1 MLLNSQAH
9 RTVTAKELG
18 TGFVAEV
25 HGVDFSRPVPPA
37 TIAEITGVLDRYGV
51 AVFRDTG
58 LDDGRHIEFSRQ
70 FGELELAPKLFGP
83 QRARFSHPEL
93 FDAGN
98 VDRDGRI
105 LVDERRRLYNK
116 GNALWHTDSS
126 FNPHRAAY
134 SLLLA
139 HRVPPVGGDTEFAD
153 MRAAYAALPPDTRA
167 RIEDLVAQ
175 HWLWH
180 SRLVAGY
187 PAPTEEEKAAKPP
200 SQHRLVQYHAGA
212 GCKTLYLAAH
222 ASHIVGWPE
231 AQGRQLLNEL
241 MAFATQPRFTCAVR
255 WYQPGDLVIWDNRST
270 MHRATAFEDTL
281 YPRDMRRTTVY
292 DAAG

>member
-1 MLLNSQAH
+1 MKLD
-9 RTVTAKELG
+9 VKKLG
-18 TGFVAEV
+18 GCFVAEV
-25 HGVDFSRPVPPA
+25 DGVDFSSPVPA
-37 TIAEITGVLDRYGV
+37 AAVAEIIGVLDRFGV

-58 LDDGRHIEFSRQ
+58 LDDLRHIEFSRQ
-70 FGELELAPKLFGP
+70 FGRLETAPKLFDA
-83 QRARFSHPEL
+83 QSTRFAYPEL

-98 VDRDGRI
+98 LDREGRI
-105 LVDERRRLYNK
+105 LTDERRRIYNR

-139 HRVPPVGGDTEFAD
+139 HRVPPVGGDTQFAD
-153 MRAAYAALPPDTRA
+153 MRSAYAALPPATRDL
-167 RIEDLVAQ
+167 IEDLVAE

-180 SRLVAGY
+180 SRMIAGY
-187 PAPTEEEKAAKPP
+187 PAPTAAERASKPP
-200 SQHRLVQYHAGA
+200 SQHRLVQFHAGA
-212 GCKTLYLAAH
+212 GCRTLYLAAH

-231 AQGRQLLNEL
+231 ATGRQLLQEL
-241 MAFATQPRFTCAVR
+241 MAFATQPQFTCAVQWHR
-255 WYQPGDLVIWDNRST
+255 PGDLVIWDNRST

-292 DAAG
+292 DTPG